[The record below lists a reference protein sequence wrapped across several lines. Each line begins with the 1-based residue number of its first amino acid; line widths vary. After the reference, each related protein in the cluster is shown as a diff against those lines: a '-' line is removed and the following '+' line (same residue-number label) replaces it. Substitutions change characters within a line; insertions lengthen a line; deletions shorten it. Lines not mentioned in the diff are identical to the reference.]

1 MKRNIVLF
9 LMLGLLLLL
18 VLSCGKGKRVKA
30 LMVQDVEA
38 LLQKINA
45 APLGL
50 TIEAGTDQIVI
61 QSTLLPDGSPGFGLT
76 LKEPTVVFDTS
87 VYREIMP
94 EFEAETIPLH
104 VEEIGFL
111 YGPDDDFLALDSV
124 KNLKLDW
131 DMSRWIQNRQKQ
143 RDQSGDF
150 DGVVKIR
157 VSVAGMKFKNYNL
170 SALLKSGAG
179 TFSQLLARL
188 IEDNPAVD
196 SLLQQLQ
203 LEISAA
209 EKGKRVGEIILSI
222 DSLESRN
229 RIKPAFI
236 STFFKEDVDLEKI
249 PRLLAGGLPMF
260 DVYGKMSNF
269 SFWVTGVKKELMV
282 GSLGQIDFS
291 YYLKPD
297 ESREFFDYGFF
308 FNVKELRTS
317 IPDNKTVELATN
329 FRELNLNFSLGH
341 LSPALI
347 QSYIMLTRTGMSQ
360 QFPDDRARQQAV
372 IARSMKIGSEFMKT
386 QPVFKISI
394 LPFRHFLGELNADGT
409 FRFPGGRSWPTGKA
423 TVSILKIDDVM
434 AGVRREDMLP
444 AGVKQDL
451 LKLMETHFI
460 KDDKGTGTLT
470 FEIQPGTPG
479 TFLLNGQPIK

>member
-1 MKRNIVLF
+1 MKRNIILF
-9 LMLGLLLLL
+9 LMLGFILL
-18 VLSCGKGKRVKA
+18 VALSCGKDKKVRVLTA
-30 LMVQDVEA
+30 QDVGA
-38 LLQKINA
+38 LLKKINA

-61 QSTLLPDGSPGFGLT
+61 QATILPDGSRGFGLI
-76 LKEPTVVFDTS
+76 LIEPTVVFDT
-87 VYREIMP
+87 EK
-94 EFEAETIPLH
+94 IPLH

-111 YGPDDDFLALDSV
+111 YGPADDFLALDSV
-124 KNLKLDW
+124 KNLELDW
-131 DMSRWIQNRQKQ
+131 DMSRWIQNRQRQ
-143 RDQSGDF
+143 RDQSGDV
-150 DGVVKIR
+150 DGVVKMK

-170 SALLKSGAG
+170 SVLLKSGAE
-179 TFSQLLARL
+179 TFSQLLVRL
-188 IEDNPAVD
+188 IEDNPAAD
-196 SLLQQLQ
+196 SLLQQMR

-209 EKGKRVGEIILSI
+209 EKDKRVGEVILSI

-236 STFFKEDVDLEKI
+236 SAFFKEDVDLEKI

-269 SFWVTGVKKELMV
+269 SFWVTGVKKEPVV

-308 FNVKELRTS
+308 YNMKELRTS
-317 IPDNKTVELATN
+317 VPDNKMIELAAN
-329 FRELNLNFSLGH
+329 FREFNLNFSIGH

-347 QSYIMLTRTGMSQ
+347 QSYIMLVRTGMSQ
-360 QFPDDRARQQAV
+360 QFPDQQARQQAV
-372 IARSMKIGSEFMKT
+372 IAQGMKIGSEFMKT
-386 QPVFKISI
+386 RPVFKMSI

-409 FRFPGGRSWPTGKA
+409 FRFPGGGSWPTGKA
-423 TVSILKIDDVM
+423 AVSILKIGDVM
-434 AGVRREDMLP
+434 AGVRREDMLS
-444 AGVKQDL
+444 AGAKRDL
-451 LKLMETHFI
+451 LKIMETHFV

-470 FEIQPGTPG
+470 FEIRPGTPG
-479 TFLLNGQPIK
+479 DFLLNGQPVK